1 MASSIKALVA
11 GLLGSNGDGLQAEQG
26 LFHRIWDRVK
36 QVYRQLRGGRVDKT
50 ERPQPA
56 HRDRYVN
63 QKLEKGVTDRLVER
77 LFAGEIN
84 HQQWTLEARQEIK
97 KSFIAQYV
105 YAHGGPQSMTQADWG
120 RIGAMVKPQY
130 AFLRNFEQDLID
142 GKLSEAQ
149 AKARL
154 RMYTKAS
161 RQAFEQGRAYAQG
174 LPRLPAYPGDG
185 STQCL
190 CIVSGA
196 SRVLTSG
203 GWVPIADV
211 RPGDWVLTHAGKL
224 QRVLAT
230 IRKPSMPYHS
240 LVQIHAPTGQWV
252 ECTDNHLWY
261 TPDGWHNAIDID
273 SHGILWYHV
282 HTSILE
288 GVEHGTLLPEMWG
301 AIVQPEQS
309 HALPGLPVGMP
320 LWQGQ
325 GFSSQRVL
333 DLCDKPKSQAAMA
346 GYEAADAGV
355 YSGNAQGEAIQ
366 AYRHHG
372 GYAMAGAQRRAT
384 LDMVLGERSS
394 PHGLPVSVDMGA
406 SVWANSGRARDPS
419 PGWGLLQR
427 RARQPGA
434 DGAVRARSNARGR
447 VPASAGVGMPSMRAD
462 FLQAAAK
469 RSPEQVL
476 FAGVLP
482 QGTTLYDLE
491 VEGDHSF
498 VIEGLVAHNSNCA
511 CHWDIDEQP
520 TEWLAVWTLGAAEH
534 CPDCLQRADDW
545 APYRVQKAMI

>member
-11 GLLGSNGDGLQAEQG
+11 GLLGSNGDGIQAEQG

-63 QKLEKGVTDRLVER
+63 QKLEKGDTDRLVER
-77 LFAGEIN
+77 LFSGEIN

-190 CIVSGA
+190 
-196 SRVLTSG
+196 
-203 GWVPIADV
+203 
-211 RPGDWVLTHAGKL
+211 
-224 QRVLAT
+224 
-230 IRKPSMPYHS
+230 
-240 LVQIHAPTGQWV
+240 
-252 ECTDNHLWY
+252 
-261 TPDGWHNAIDID
+261 
-273 SHGILWYHV
+273 
-282 HTSILE
+282 
-288 GVEHGTLLPEMWG
+288 
-301 AIVQPEQS
+301 
-309 HALPGLPVGMP
+309 
-320 LWQGQ
+320 
-325 GFSSQRVL
+325 
-333 DLCDKPKSQAAMA
+333 
-346 GYEAADAGV
+346 
-355 YSGNAQGEAIQ
+355 
-366 AYRHHG
+366 
-372 GYAMAGAQRRAT
+372 
-384 LDMVLGERSS
+384 
-394 PHGLPVSVDMGA
+394 
-406 SVWANSGRARDPS
+406 
-419 PGWGLLQR
+419 
-427 RARQPGA
+427 
-434 DGAVRARSNARGR
+434 
-447 VPASAGVGMPSMRAD
+447 
-462 FLQAAAK
+462 
-469 RSPEQVL
+469 
-476 FAGVLP
+476 
-482 QGTTLYDLE
+482 
-491 VEGDHSF
+491 
-498 VIEGLVAHNSNCA
+498 SNCA